1 MDQRKGLIQV
11 YTGSGKG
18 KTTAALGLAL
28 RAVGRGYKVMF
39 IQFIKQDRYETGEVK
54 AAEMLSPYLKFARFG
69 QYPTALDES
78 GSLLPDMDIGESV
91 REALQFARKV
101 IREGEYDLVV
111 LDEINV
117 ALDRRLI
124 TLDEVIGLI
133 KEKPDFMELVLTG
146 RNAHP
151 KIVEMA
157 DLVTEMREVK
167 HPFNKG
173 IRARRGIEF

>member
-117 ALDRRLI
+117 ALDR
-124 TLDEVIGLI
+124 
-133 KEKPDFMELVLTG
+133 
-146 RNAHP
+146 
-151 KIVEMA
+151 
-157 DLVTEMREVK
+157 
-167 HPFNKG
+167 
-173 IRARRGIEF
+173 